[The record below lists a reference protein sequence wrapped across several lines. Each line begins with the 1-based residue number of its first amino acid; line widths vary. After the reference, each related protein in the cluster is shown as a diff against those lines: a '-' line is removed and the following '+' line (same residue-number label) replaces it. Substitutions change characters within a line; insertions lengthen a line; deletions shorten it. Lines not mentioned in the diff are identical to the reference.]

1 MIELHFE
8 FKAERDYVHGSDIF
22 NAISRVA
29 TQSFSGGFVTHIAF
43 RNIARRQCTLAF
55 ENLTS
60 LTALATG
67 AIRACDGRLEPFWLF
82 DREEEVLGRY
92 AFDEEA
98 IVGSAEIC
106 ADEKSI
112 NLLQN
117 GAATPIEYV
126 IALTKR
132 LSYRLAPD
140 IDGRWLFGQL
150 NLDVPL
156 NASGVLRIFQKS
168 ILHGRM
174 SINEIW
180 LDDTRVG
187 IIRFVVGNP

>member
-1 MIELHFE
+1 MIELQFE

-22 NAISRVA
+22 NAISRIA
-29 TQSFSGGFVTHIAF
+29 TQSFSRGFVTHIAF
-43 RNIARRQCTLAF
+43 RNIARRQCVLAF
-55 ENLTS
+55 ENNTS

-67 AIRACDGRLEPFWLF
+67 TILAGDGRSQSFWLF

-106 ADEKSI
+106 ADDRSI
-112 NLLQN
+112 SLLQN

-126 IALTKR
+126 VAMTKR
-132 LSYRLAPD
+132 LTYQLAPD
-140 IDGRWLFGQL
+140 IDGKWLFGQL
-150 NLDVPL
+150 NLDAPF
-156 NASGVLRIFQKS
+156 NSSGVLRVFQKS

-180 LDDTRVG
+180 LDDTKVG
-187 IIRFVVGNP
+187 IIRFIVGNP

>member
-1 MIELHFE
+1 MLRSIALLLF
-8 FKAERDYVHGSDIF
+8 AAQLSYCR
-22 NAISRVA
+22 
-29 TQSFSGGFVTHIAF
+29 FVRGT
-43 RNIARRQCTLAF
+43 
-55 ENLTS
+55 
-60 LTALATG
+60 
-67 AIRACDGRLEPFWLF
+67 DGRLEPFWLF

-112 NLLQN
+112 SLLQS